1 MKRILPIATAMLAAG
16 GASAQSSVT
25 LFGIADVA
33 YTQGTGSGAGSANR
47 SQLTSGSI
55 QTSRLGL
62 RGTEDLSG
70 GYSASFWLEG
80 QVTLDSGIGGST
92 NTNNQASGAVAAG
105 GLNFGRRSTV
115 SLNAPW
121 GEVRMGRDFTPQAWN
136 HVLFDPFNN
145 VGVGASQAFVSSLGG
160 TTLLRASNGVSYL
173 SPSSWGPVSAQV
185 QYYLGENPS
194 GTGQSKDGSG
204 AGLRVA
210 YAQGAVQV
218 ALAYSKTSFL
228 AGDIRVLNL
237 GGSYT
242 AGNLKLLASYGRD
255 DVAGAAADGKGGL
268 LGLVYQMG
276 SGEIRSTYTAYKTT
290 ATGSPKIGKI
300 ALGYGHNLSKRTQL
314 YVTLA
319 RVNNAGG
326 AAVALGGATTAANQ
340 SSNGLDVGIR
350 HSF

>member
-1 MKRILPIATAMLAAG
+1 MKRILPIAAALLASG
-16 GASAQSSVT
+16 GAVAQSSVT

-33 YTQGTGSGAGSANR
+33 YTYGSGNGTGSANR

-62 RGTEDLSG
+62 RGTEDLSD
-70 GYSASFWLEG
+70 GYAASFWLEG
-80 QVTLDSGIGGST
+80 QVSVDTGNGGTT

-121 GEVRMGRDFTPQAWN
+121 GEVRLGRDFTPQALN
-136 HVLFDPFNN
+136 HVFFDPFNN

-160 TTLLRASNGVSYL
+160 TTLLRASNGVGYL
-173 SPSSWGPVSAQV
+173 SPSNWGPISAQV

-194 GTGQSKDGSG
+194 GTAQSKDGTG
-204 AGLRVA
+204 VGLRLV
-210 YAQGAVQV
+210 YTMGAFQA

-228 AGDIRVLNL
+228 TGDVRVTNI

-242 AGNLKLLASYGRD
+242 SGNLKLLASYGKD
-255 DVAGAAADGKGGL
+255 DVAGAAPDGKGGL
-268 LGLVYQMG
+268 LGIVHQLG
-276 SGEIRSTYTAYKTT
+276 GGEIRGTYTTYKTT
-290 ATGSPKIGKI
+290 ANGSPKTDKLAI
-300 ALGYGHNLSKRTQL
+300 GYGHNLSKRTQL

-319 RVNNAGG
+319 RVNNSGG
-326 AAVALGGATTAANQ
+326 AAVALGGVTTAANQ
-340 SSNGLDVGIR
+340 SSNGLDIGIR